1 MKRRHITAMFGLM
14 IMAMAVGISVCAE
27 ENTDAA
33 AQAIADRKEEAEES
47 GEYEKVVFAFYNWTG
62 RPAGTDRIQEKINER
77 IRDTLG
83 LEVELL
89 VMDSAAYTQNAR
101 LMLSSGIPYI
111 NLFS

>member
-47 GEYEKVVFAFYNWTG
+47 GEYEK
-62 RPAGTDRIQEKINER
+62 
-77 IRDTLG
+77 
-83 LEVELL
+83 
-89 VMDSAAYTQNAR
+89 
-101 LMLSSGIPYI
+101 
-111 NLFS
+111 

>member
-47 GEYEKVVFAFYNWTG
+47 GEYEKVVFTTGLEG
-62 RPAGTDRIQEKINER
+62 RPEQIEFRKR
-77 IRDTLG
+77 
-83 LEVELL
+83 
-89 VMDSAAYTQNAR
+89 
-101 LMLSSGIPYI
+101 
-111 NLFS
+111 

>member
-62 RPAGTDRIQEKINER
+62 RPAGDPGHSWVGSRTVGDGFGGLYTERASDVVIRRTD
-77 IRDTLG
+77 
-83 LEVELL
+83 
-89 VMDSAAYTQNAR
+89 
-101 LMLSSGIPYI
+101 
-111 NLFS
+111 

>member
-47 GEYEKVVFAFYNWTG
+47 GEYEKVVFAFLQLDWKAG
-62 RPAGTDRIQEKINER
+62 RNRSN
-77 IRDTLG
+77 
-83 LEVELL
+83 
-89 VMDSAAYTQNAR
+89 
-101 LMLSSGIPYI
+101 SGKDK
-111 NLFS
+111 

>member
-62 RPAGTDRIQEKINER
+62 RPAGKDK
-77 IRDTLG
+77 
-83 LEVELL
+83 
-89 VMDSAAYTQNAR
+89 
-101 LMLSSGIPYI
+101 
-111 NLFS
+111 

>member
-47 GEYEKVVFAFYNWTG
+47 GEYEKWSLLFTNWTG
-62 RPAGTDRIQEKINER
+62 RPAGTGSN
-77 IRDTLG
+77 
-83 LEVELL
+83 
-89 VMDSAAYTQNAR
+89 
-101 LMLSSGIPYI
+101 SGKDK
-111 NLFS
+111 